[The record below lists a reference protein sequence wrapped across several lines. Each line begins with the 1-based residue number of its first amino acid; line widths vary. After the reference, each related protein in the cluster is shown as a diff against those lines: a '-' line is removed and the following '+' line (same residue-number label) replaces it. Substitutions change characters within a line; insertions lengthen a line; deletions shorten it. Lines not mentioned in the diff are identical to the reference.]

1 MKILDDSGRNF
12 RKKSKNT
19 PWGWVQAILAKIEDF
34 SSFVEQNRNARAF
47 YENYIER
54 QSKVYTLLQYIVL
67 YTLHTMPGL
76 SKRLNEAL
84 DTKNQRFWVLT
95 AVSA

>member
-1 MKILDDSGRNF
+1 MPNFSKKVGKYAFGSGSGDSGQNRRF
-12 RKKSKNT
+12 F
-19 PWGWVQAILAKIEDF
+19 E
-34 SSFVEQNRNARAF
+34 FVEQNRNARAF
-47 YENYIER
+47 YDHENYIER

-95 AVSA
+95 AGSA